1 LARTPNNL
9 GPIVF
14 SATGRRKRAI
24 ARVRLTPGDGRV
36 FVNEHP
42 FEEYFHRQTQ
52 LLVVRQPMEA
62 TDTAGKFTV
71 HARVQGGGISG
82 QAGALRHGIS
92 RALVRFDEALRSP
105 LRRRAKNTAA
115 SALAAASNGPSAKL
129 PRRASSLVIAAR
141 IARFIIKRSGFHEPG
156 LFLCQ
161 EGPEDDQNRY
171 HRGDPVH
178 RSSSHR

>member
-71 HARVQGGGISG
+71 

-105 LRRRAKNTAA
+105 LRRGGFLTRDPREKESKKYGRKRA
-115 SALAAASNGPSAKL
+115 
-129 PRRASSLVIAAR
+129 RRG
-141 IARFIIKRSGFHEPG
+141 FQWTKR
-156 LFLCQ
+156 
-161 EGPEDDQNRY
+161 
-171 HRGDPVH
+171 
-178 RSSSHR
+178 